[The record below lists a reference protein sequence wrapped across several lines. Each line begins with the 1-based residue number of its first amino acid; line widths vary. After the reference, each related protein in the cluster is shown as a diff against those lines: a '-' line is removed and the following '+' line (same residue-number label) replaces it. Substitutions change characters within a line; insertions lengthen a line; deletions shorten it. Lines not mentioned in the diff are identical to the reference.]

1 MAFGCAFFCYAP
13 GVSWGVLVKSGVGSG
28 FKKSPNLG

>member
-13 GVSWGVLVKSGVGSG
+13 GVSWVLVKSGVGSG